1 MYSNK
6 PAKIARSKINAYGA
20 TSMIVHAMACQPA
33 KNAGGLTAVN
43 AISDAVPLIHGPLG
57 CGGLRKMN
65 SFGVYSLFPDT
76 PCTNL
81 NDLDLVYGAEHK
93 LVRGIV
99 ETWERYR
106 PALIVILPTCPSD
119 MIGDDLAA
127 AIREAKKTVQ
137 CEVIYSTGELVKGRP
152 AGYHDVLCSLV
163 DQLLDGA
170 GDVKKEKDSV
180 NIITFPVH
188 TENVKYLEMK
198 KILEA
203 MDIRINKV
211 FFHDSSLKDI
221 YELSRACLNI
231 TEFPMPWIDRMKAR
245 FDMDFFVTSSV
256 DKLDEAT
263 ELMPLGIR
271 ESASIFTRIAQLL
284 GKEKQAAAVLE
295 PRIRDAEQRLKAEAE
310 PLKGKRFAVVGG
322 FLMSMVGLIMVKD
335 LGMKAELL
343 IYKTRGL
350 ESHGMGQDA
359 ITEMVDRD
367 RNTSEGYGMNP
378 AALINPSHQEEI
390 DAIRASGAEIV
401 IASRADLFR
410 YHQAGIKTFDS
421 SKFFTDV
428 SSIGFECPIRL
439 ATILK
444 KELERTVQNHPL
456 LSMLDYDEHQ
466 PTLSS
471 HWVRLSNVWR
481 AVTEGADGGCLY
493 G

>member
-1 MYSNK
+1 LNRYLK
-6 PAKIARSKINAYGA
+6 
-20 TSMIVHAMACQPA
+20 
-33 KNAGGLTAVN
+33 L
-43 AISDAVPLIHGPLG
+43 
-57 CGGLRKMN
+57 
-65 SFGVYSLFPDT
+65 FGRIENLFDE
-76 PCTNL
+76 
-81 NDLDLVYGAEHK
+81 DYED
-93 LVRGIV
+93 GI
-99 ETWERYR
+99 
-106 PALIVILPTCPSD
+106 
-119 MIGDDLAA
+119 G
-127 AIREAKKTVQ
+127 
-137 CEVIYSTGELVKGRP
+137 
-152 AGYHDVLCSLV
+152 
-163 DQLLDGA
+163 
-170 GDVKKEKDSV
+170 
-180 NIITFPVH
+180 F
-188 TENVKYLEMK
+188 TENVKYQEMK

-203 MDIRINKV
+203 MDIRINKI

-221 YELSRACLNI
+221 YELPRACLNI

-284 GKEKQAAAVLE
+284 GKKKKAAAVLE

-456 LSMLDYDEHQ
+456 LSMLDYEEHQ